1 MTEKGAR
8 HIDFIKKILPYLGS
22 ILTFVLALVK
32 YHHSALVKD
41 VKVAKQDM
49 EKYRKMWND
58 EVETVNSL
66 NDENLQLKK
75 KLSDIKS
82 ENIEL
87 KSKIKY
93 LKKELSRLK

>member
-1 MTEKGAR
+1 M
-8 HIDFIKKILPYLGS
+8 
-22 ILTFVLALVK
+22 LALVK

-87 KSKIKY
+87 KSKIKH